1 MEWLATYEISKD
13 PEIYGDE
20 KKRQEY
26 IRQKRQGLRAKIQEI
41 SHPERKPLFAMKPPF
56 DCRVIFHQEAEA
68 RRMNPWNFPKEGLRA
83 KLLPPIY
90 FPRNVGSRFSIKA
103 LTASR

>member
-1 MEWLATYEISKD
+1 MEWLVTHEISKD

-41 SHPERKPLFAMKPPF
+41 PHCFL
-56 DCRVIFHQEAEA
+56 
-68 RRMNPWNFPKEGLRA
+68 RMEGGA
-83 KLLPPIY
+83 K
-90 FPRNVGSRFSIKA
+90 G
-103 LTASR
+103 